1 MERLLEILK
10 EVRDDVDFENE
21 KHLIDDE
28 ILDSFDI
35 VDIVGELCSEFD
47 VNITV
52 NELLP
57 ENFNSVEAMWELI
70 QNLQEN
76 I

>member
-1 MERLLEILK
+1 MQKLLEILK

-21 KHLIDDE
+21 QHLIDDE

-35 VDIVGELCSEFD
+35 VDIVSEISSEFD
-47 VNITV
+47 VNIKV

-57 ENFNSVEAMWELI
+57 ENFNSADAMWNLI
-70 QNLQEN
+70 ETLKNN

>member
-1 MERLLEILK
+1 MEKLLEILK
-10 EVRDDVDFENE
+10 EVCDDVDFE
-21 KHLIDDE
+21 KGQHLIDDE

-35 VDIVGELCSEFD
+35 VDIVSEISSEFG

-57 ENFNSVEAMWELI
+57 ENFNSADAMWNLI
-70 QNLQEN
+70 ETLKNN